1 MIEVKDV
8 HKNFNGNEV
17 IKGVNL
23 SLDEGEVV
31 TILGPSGSG
40 KTTLLRCLNFL
51 ETADSG
57 SITINNDQ
65 VTFGQANENEILQL
79 RRKMGMVFQ
88 NYALFLNKTAK
99 QNIMEPMVIVHGLSV
114 KKAESRAIE
123 LLEAV
128 GLPNHGDYY
137 PAQLSGG
144 QKQRIGIARALAV
157 HPAVLLF
164 DEPTAALD
172 PELVGEVLKVMKGV
186 KDAGVAMIVVTHE
199 MQFAYEVSDRVI
211 FMDDGVIV
219 EQGTPQ
225 QIFETPKEERTK
237 TFLSRFTVQSAIKN

>member
-8 HKNFNGNEV
+8 HKSFNDNEV
-17 IKGVNL
+17 IKGVSL
-23 SLDEGEVV
+23 SLNEGEVV

-40 KTTLLRCLNFL
+40 KTTFLRCLNFL

-57 SITINNDQ
+57 SITVNDEQ
-65 VTFGQANENEILQL
+65 VTFGQANANDILQL
-79 RRKMGMVFQ
+79 RRQMGMVFQ

-99 QNIMEPMVIVHGLSV
+99 QNIMEPMVIVHEFSV
-114 KKAESRAIE
+114 KEAEVRAAE

-128 GLPNHGDYY
+128 GLPDHGDYY

-211 FMDDGVIV
+211 FMADGVIV
-219 EQGTPQ
+219 EEGTPQ

-237 TFLSRFTVQSAIKN
+237 AFLNRFTVQ

>member
-8 HKNFNGNEV
+8 HKSFNDNEV
-17 IKGVNL
+17 IKGVSL
-23 SLDEGEVV
+23 SLNEGEVV

-40 KTTLLRCLNFL
+40 KTTFLRCLNFL

-57 SITINNDQ
+57 SITVNDEQ
-65 VTFGQANENEILQL
+65 VTFGQANANDILQL
-79 RRKMGMVFQ
+79 RRQMGMVFQ

-99 QNIMEPMVIVHGLSV
+99 QNIVEPMVIVHEFSV
-114 KKAESRAIE
+114 KEAEVRAAE

-128 GLPNHGDYY
+128 GLPDHGDYY

-211 FMDDGVIV
+211 FMADGVIV
-219 EQGTPQ
+219 EEGTPQ

-237 TFLSRFTVQSAIKN
+237 SFLNRFTVQ

>member
-8 HKNFNGNEV
+8 HKSFNDNEV
-17 IKGVNL
+17 IKGVSL
-23 SLDEGEVV
+23 SLNEGEVV

-40 KTTLLRCLNFL
+40 KTTFLRCLNFL

-57 SITINNDQ
+57 SITVNDEQ
-65 VTFGQANENEILQL
+65 VTFGQANANDILQL
-79 RRKMGMVFQ
+79 RRQMGMVFQ

-99 QNIMEPMVIVHGLSV
+99 QNIMEPMVIVHEFSV
-114 KKAESRAIE
+114 KEAEVRAAE

-128 GLPNHGDYY
+128 GLSDHGDYY

-211 FMDDGVIV
+211 FMADGVIV
-219 EQGTPQ
+219 EEGTPQ

-237 TFLSRFTVQSAIKN
+237 AFLNRFTVQ

>member
-1 MIEVKDV
+1 
-8 HKNFNGNEV
+8 
-17 IKGVNL
+17 
-23 SLDEGEVV
+23 
-31 TILGPSGSG
+31 
-40 KTTLLRCLNFL
+40 
-51 ETADSG
+51 
-57 SITINNDQ
+57 
-65 VTFGQANENEILQL
+65 
-79 RRKMGMVFQ
+79 MGMVFQ

-99 QNIMEPMVIVHGLSV
+99 QNIMEPMVIVHGFSV
-114 KKAESRAIE
+114 KEAEVRAAE

-128 GLPNHGDYY
+128 GLQDHGDYY

-211 FMDDGVIV
+211 FMADGVIV
-219 EQGTPQ
+219 EEGTPQ

-237 TFLSRFTVQSAIKN
+237 AFLNRFTVQ

>member
-8 HKNFNGNEV
+8 HKSFNDNEV
-17 IKGVNL
+17 IKGVSL
-23 SLDEGEVV
+23 SLKEGEVV

-40 KTTLLRCLNFL
+40 KTTFLRCLNFL

-57 SITINNDQ
+57 SITVNDEQ
-65 VTFGQANENEILQL
+65 VTFGQANANDILQL
-79 RRKMGMVFQ
+79 RRQMGMVFQ

-99 QNIMEPMVIVHGLSV
+99 QNIMEPMVIVHGFSV
-114 KKAESRAIE
+114 KEAEVRAAE

-128 GLPNHGDYY
+128 GLPDHGDYY

-211 FMDDGVIV
+211 FMADGVIV
-219 EQGTPQ
+219 EEGTPQ

-237 TFLSRFTVQSAIKN
+237 AFLNRFTVQ

>member
-8 HKNFNGNEV
+8 HKSFNDNEV
-17 IKGVNL
+17 IKGVSL
-23 SLDEGEVV
+23 SLNEGEVV

-40 KTTLLRCLNFL
+40 KTTFLRCLNFL

-57 SITINNDQ
+57 SITVNDEQ
-65 VTFGQANENEILQL
+65 VTFGQANANDILQL
-79 RRKMGMVFQ
+79 RRQMGMVFQ

-99 QNIMEPMVIVHGLSV
+99 QNIMEPMVIVHGFSV
-114 KKAESRAIE
+114 KEAEVRAAE

-128 GLPNHGDYY
+128 GLPDHGDYY

-172 PELVGEVLKVMKGV
+172 PELVGEVLKVMKG
-186 KDAGVAMIVVTHE
+186 G
-199 MQFAYEVSDRVI
+199 
-211 FMDDGVIV
+211 
-219 EQGTPQ
+219 
-225 QIFETPKEERTK
+225 
-237 TFLSRFTVQSAIKN
+237 